1 MSNLKS
7 IREEKGDI
15 ESKYFLDVDV
25 IDDLIQMAGTK
36 NYEWLLKIRSNLFF
50 DFINEFKDKLGEKWS
65 SIELI
70 ISDIA
75 EAIAYVKK
83 HLEENSQI
91 IEWRST
97 DDLTKLKKKFI
108 TKSNYIA
115 FKVVIACLSGYRFI
129 YTDSGW
135 QQIVD
140 VCNEECIQALEE
152 LTDYLEFYLTYL
164 DKLDFDSEQRIVK
177 QDSSLDAIEGL
188 ENAKVLTF
196 NYTDT
201 TNRLFGIPEENTHF
215 IHGRIDFT
223 RKQKLINTMVFGI
236 EDKEEKTEN
245 INPDLISYQKFYQ
258 RIIKET
264 GSDYRRFR

>member
-1 MSNLKS
+1 M
-7 IREEKGDI
+7 
-15 ESKYFLDVDV
+15 
-25 IDDLIQMAGTK
+25 
-36 NYEWLLKIRSNLFF
+36 
-50 DFINEFKDKLGEKWS
+50 
-65 SIELI
+65 
-70 ISDIA
+70 
-75 EAIAYVKK
+75 
-83 HLEENSQI
+83 
-91 IEWRST
+91 
-97 DDLTKLKKKFI
+97 
-108 TKSNYIA
+108 
-115 FKVVIACLSGYRFI
+115 IACLSGYRFI

-223 RKQKLINTMVFGI
+223 HQQKLVYLSAFVTFLVECDYWLFDVSFESQSFCQTQNSPWSSSLLHDDVFGSVL
-236 EDKEEKTEN
+236 
-245 INPDLISYQKFYQ
+245 DL
-258 RIIKET
+258 
-264 GSDYRRFR
+264 